1 MATLKGFGLL
11 VRGSVLEGGLHRH
24 LVIDDDTAALV
35 VDRRVNILTAANY
48 TLRNLVYPGLSLLLL
63 AC

>member
-1 MATLKGFGLL
+1 M
-11 VRGSVLEGGLHRH
+11 RGSVLEGGLHRH

-35 VDRRVNILTAANY
+35 VDRRVNILTTANH
-48 TLRNLVYPGLSLLLL
+48 TLRNLVNPGLSLLLL